1 MAMNANP
8 RRLPCGAEIE
18 QLVAQVAD
26 NEPAADT
33 AHQAHC
39 PYCQATLRRLRD
51 TWEDVHTLANQ
62 PVPIPPTLTAQI
74 MARVRILARHATDSI
89 LLGHPRGETRISHAL
104 VGRVIQRVALG
115 VPGVIFA
122 SARPI
127 AHQPADPRRL
137 SVTIRLVVAYG
148 PAIEALVQAVRAIID
163 RHVPALTG
171 AHLTHIDITIEDIAT
186 PTD

>member
-1 MAMNANP
+1 MNANP

-26 NEPAADT
+26 NEPAADP

-51 TWEDVHTLANQ
+51 AWEDVHTLANQ

-74 MARVRILARHATDSI
+74 MARVRILVRHAGDSI
-89 LLGHPRGETRISHAL
+89 LLGHPRGATRISH
-104 VGRVIQRVALG
+104 VVIGRVIQRVALA

-127 AHQPADPRRL
+127 AHEPPDPRRL
-137 SVTIRLVVAYG
+137 SVAIRLVVAYG
-148 PAIEALVQAVRAIID
+148 PPIEALVEGVRAIID
-163 RHVPALTG
+163 RHVSAQTG
-171 AHLTHIDITIEDIAT
+171 AHLTRIDITIEDIAT
-186 PTD
+186 PAA

>member
-1 MAMNANP
+1 MTSEP
-8 RRLPCGAEIE
+8 RRLPCGDDLE
-18 QLVAQVAD
+18 QLVAQIAD
-26 NEPAADT
+26 SEPATDA
-33 AHQAHC
+33 AHQARC
-39 PYCQATLRRLRD
+39 PYCQATLRRMRD
-51 TWEDVHTLANQ
+51 AWEDVHTLATQ

-104 VGRVIQRVALG
+104 VGRVTARLALG
-115 VPGVIFA
+115 VPGVTFA

-127 AHQPADPRRL
+127 PHQPPDPRRL

-148 PAIEALVQAVRAIID
+148 PTIDAVVQTVRAIID

-171 AHLTHIDITIEDIAT
+171 AQLTHIDITIEDIAT

>member
-1 MAMNANP
+1 MNANP

-26 NEPAADT
+26 TEPAADP

-51 TWEDVHTLANQ
+51 AWEDVHTLANQ

-104 VGRVIQRVALG
+104 VGRVIQRVALT

-127 AHQPADPRRL
+127 PTNPP
-137 SVTIRLVVAYG
+137 T
-148 PAIEALVQAVRAIID
+148 P
-163 RHVPALTG
+163 G
-171 AHLTHIDITIEDIAT
+171 ASASQSASSS
-186 PTD
+186 PTDQRSKRSSRLYARSSTATSPP

>member
-1 MAMNANP
+1 MTPEAQ
-8 RRLPCGAEIE
+8 RLPCGTDLE

-26 NEPAADT
+26 TQPPASPD
-33 AHQAHC
+33 HQTRC
-39 PYCQATLRRLRD
+39 PYCQATLRHLRD
-51 TWEDVHTLANQ
+51 TWEDFHTLAIQ

-104 VGRVIQRVALG
+104 VGRVTGRVALT

-122 SARPI
+122 SARPT
-127 AHQPADPRRL
+127 AHQPPDPRRL

-148 PAIEALVQAVRAIID
+148 PAIETLVQTVRAIID

-171 AHLTHIDITIEDIAT
+171 AQLTQIDITIEDIAA

>member
-1 MAMNANP
+1 MAMTP
-8 RRLPCGAEIE
+8 ELRRLPCGADLE

-26 NEPAADT
+26 TEPAANP
-33 AHQAHC
+33 AHQARC
-39 PYCQATLRRLRD
+39 PYCQATLRGLRD
-51 TWEDVHTLANQ
+51 AWQDFHTLAIQ
-62 PVPIPPTLTAQI
+62 PVPIPATLTAQI

-104 VGRVIQRVALG
+104 VGRVIGRVALG

-127 AHQPADPRRL
+127 PHQPPDPRRL
-137 SVTIRLVVAYG
+137 GVTIRLVVAYG

-171 AHLTHIDITIEDIAT
+171 AQLTQIDITIEDIAT

>member
-1 MAMNANP
+1 MTPEP
-8 RRLPCGAEIE
+8 RRLPCGADLE
-18 QLVAQVAD
+18 QLVAQI
-26 NEPAADT
+26 ADT
-33 AHQAHC
+33 EPPANPAHQARC

-51 TWEDVHTLANQ
+51 TWEDIHTLATQ

-74 MARVRILARHATDSI
+74 MARARVLAHHASDSI

-122 SARPI
+122 SARPVP
-127 AHQPADPRRL
+127 HQPPDPRRL
-137 SVTIRLVVAYG
+137 SVTIRLVIAYG
-148 PAIEALVQAVRAIID
+148 PAIETVVQAVRAVID
-163 RHVPALTG
+163 RRVPALT
-171 AHLTHIDITIEDIAT
+171 AAQLTHIDITIEDIAT

>member
-1 MAMNANP
+1 MNANP

-26 NEPAADT
+26 TEPAADP

-51 TWEDVHTLANQ
+51 AWEDVHTLANQ

-122 SARPI
+122 SWFASESMTQIRVLI
-127 AHQPADPRRL
+127 TQHLRGFRHLRGRGLDDRAGTFSRQCRRRL
-137 SVTIRLVVAYG
+137 ST
-148 PAIEALVQAVRAIID
+148 EAVSLAFAEV
-163 RHVPALTG
+163 
-171 AHLTHIDITIEDIAT
+171 
-186 PTD
+186 

>member
-1 MAMNANP
+1 MTPEP
-8 RRLPCGAEIE
+8 RRLPCGADLE
-18 QLVAQVAD
+18 QLVTQVAD
-26 NEPAADT
+26 TEPPTNA
-33 AHQAHC
+33 AHQARC

-51 TWEDVHTLANQ
+51 AWQDLHTLATQ

-74 MARVRILARHATDSI
+74 MTRVRILARRATDSI
-89 LLGHPRGETRISHAL
+89 LLGHPRGETRISHAV
-104 VGRVIQRVALG
+104 VGRVIGRVALT

-127 AHQPADPRRL
+127 AHQPPDPRRL

-148 PAIEALVQAVRAIID
+148 PAIEALVQAVREIID
-163 RHVPALTG
+163 RHVPTLTG
-171 AHLTHIDITIEDIAT
+171 AQLTQIDIAIEDITT

>member
-1 MAMNANP
+1 MTPEP
-8 RRLPCGAEIE
+8 RRLPCGADLE
-18 QLVAQVAD
+18 QLVTQI
-26 NEPAADT
+26 ADT
-33 AHQAHC
+33 QPPANPAHQARC

-51 TWEDVHTLANQ
+51 TWQDLHTLATQ

-74 MARVRILARHATDSI
+74 MARVRILAHHATDSI
-89 LLGHPRGETRISHAL
+89 LLGHRRGETRISHAV
-104 VGRVIQRVALG
+104 VGRVIGRVALA

-127 AHQPADPRRL
+127 AHQPPDPRRL
-137 SVTIRLVVAYG
+137 SVSIRLVVAYG

-163 RHVPALTG
+163 HHVPTLTG
-171 AHLTHIDITIEDIAT
+171 AQLTQIDITIEDIAT

>member
-1 MAMNANP
+1 MTPKP
-8 RRLPCGAEIE
+8 RRLPCGTDLE

-26 NEPAADT
+26 NEPPT
-33 AHQAHC
+33 SPAHQANC
-39 PYCQATLRRLRD
+39 PYCQTTLRRLRD
-51 TWEDVHTLANQ
+51 AWDDVHTLTTQ
-62 PVPIPPTLTAQI
+62 PVRIPPTLTTQI
-74 MARVRILARHATDSI
+74 MARVRILAGHATGSI

-104 VGRVIQRVALG
+104 VSRVIQRVALG

-127 AHQPADPRRL
+127 PHHPPDPRRV
-137 SVTIRLVVAYG
+137 SVAIRLVVAYG
-148 PAIEALVQAVRAIID
+148 PAIETLVQAVRAIID

-171 AHLTHIDITIEDIAT
+171 AQLTHIDITIEDIAT